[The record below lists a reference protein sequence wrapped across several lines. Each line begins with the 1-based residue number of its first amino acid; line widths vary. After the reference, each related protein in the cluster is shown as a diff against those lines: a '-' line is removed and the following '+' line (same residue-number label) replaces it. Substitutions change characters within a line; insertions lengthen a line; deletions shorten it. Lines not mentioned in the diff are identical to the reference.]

1 MKESN
6 LTEMCGWELAGFQRV
21 NPQSTGK
28 TAVTDGKT
36 AVTDNLRKLPTQ
48 DCAHISMS
56 REYEVDYWTRVLG
69 VSKKQLAAIVARV
82 GNSPNAVRLELN
94 K

>member
-1 MKESN
+1 
-6 LTEMCGWELAGFQRV
+6 
-21 NPQSTGK
+21 
-28 TAVTDGKT
+28 VTD
-36 AVTDNLRKLPTQ
+36 DLRKPPTQ

-56 REYEVDYWTRVLG
+56 REYEVQYWTRVLG
-69 VSKKQLAAIVARV
+69 VSEKQLASIIARV

>member
-6 LTEMCGWELAGFQRV
+6 LTEFVGRELAGFQRV
-21 NPQSTGK
+21 NPQSTGR
-28 TAVTDGKT
+28 TAVTD
-36 AVTDNLRKLPTQ
+36 DLRKQPTQ
-48 DCAHISMS
+48 DCAHISIS
-56 REYEVDYWTRVLG
+56 REYQVYYWTRVLG
-69 VSKKQLAAIVARV
+69 VSEKQLASISARV

>member
-28 TAVTDGKT
+28 TAVTD
-36 AVTDNLRKLPTQ
+36 DLRKLPTPN
-48 DCAHISMS
+48 CAHISMS